1 MIHPL
6 LTHIEIKLTEYTVN
20 PMFKL
25 FKKKTSQ
32 LQSQLQ
38 ISPQTPSTEIK
49 PRTTNNI
56 SSLHLRE
63 DLIFREERVIQT
75 QTDIK
80 IHSTR
85 IYQMALYPESITEY
99 EQYVLDHDMSIRRT
113 YQKYE
118 DLIKQK
124 GY

>member
-1 MIHPL
+1 
-6 LTHIEIKLTEYTVN
+6 
-20 PMFKL
+20 MFKL
-25 FKKKTSQ
+25 FKKKTRQ
-32 LQSQLQ
+32 RQSQRQ
-38 ISPQTPSTEIK
+38 FSPQTPAPEIK
-49 PRTTNNI
+49 PEATTHI
-56 SSLHLRE
+56 SSVHLRE
-63 DLIFREERVIQT
+63 DLVFREERVIQT
-75 QTDIK
+75 QTEIK

-118 DLIKQK
+118 ELIKQK